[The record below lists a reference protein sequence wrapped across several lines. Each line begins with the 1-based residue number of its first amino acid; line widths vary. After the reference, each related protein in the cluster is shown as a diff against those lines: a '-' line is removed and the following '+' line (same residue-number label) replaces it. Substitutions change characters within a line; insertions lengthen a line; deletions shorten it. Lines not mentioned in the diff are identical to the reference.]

1 MKNKCIIAGK
11 KRKGDFILR
20 YKDSKIF
27 HRIPA
32 KSLLEAKA
40 KMLKG
45 TKYTFQDIK
54 RMKKNE
60 RC

>member
-1 MKNKCIIAGK
+1 MTTISGTKTK
-11 KRKGDFILR
+11 KYFILG
-20 YKDSKIF
+20 YKGTSHKGQY

-45 TKYTFQDIK
+45 TKFKYSDILKYKGK
-54 RMKKNE
+54 RK
-60 RC
+60 

>member
-1 MKNKCIIAGK
+1 MVTISGRK
-11 KRKGDFILR
+11 KKKYYILGYKGFAHKGQ
-20 YKDSKIF
+20 Y

-45 TKYTFQDIK
+45 TRFKYSDIK
-54 RMKKNE
+54 EYKGKRK
-60 RC
+60 